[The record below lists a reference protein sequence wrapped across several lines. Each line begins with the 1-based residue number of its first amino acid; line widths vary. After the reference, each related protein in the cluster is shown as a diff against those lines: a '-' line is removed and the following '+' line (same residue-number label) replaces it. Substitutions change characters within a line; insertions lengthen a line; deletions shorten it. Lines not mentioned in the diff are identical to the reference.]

1 MKTTSLG
8 PMARVYHE
16 MPPLWWTQE
25 NLELTPDH
33 PSGLKWKTSNRH
45 HDAGDPAGI
54 LRTDGRFY
62 VVSLLGIR
70 YPAHRVVYYLRTGN
84 DPGDADVLHD
94 KDNDTRDNR
103 LNLTLYKRRTRPAPK
118 YRRRVRDEEGNLVFR
133 DPHTNYNFVHK
144 GNTEHG

>member
-1 MKTTSLG
+1 
-8 PMARVYHE
+8 MARTYHE

-25 NLELTPDH
+25 HLELTSDH
-33 PSGLKWKTSNRH
+33 PCGLKWKTANRH
-45 HDAGDPAGI
+45 HDAGEPAGI

-62 VVSLLGIR
+62 TLSMLGSR
-70 YPAHRVVYYLRTGN
+70 YPAHRVVYYLRTGV

-94 KDNDTRDNR
+94 KDNTARDNR

-133 DPHTNYNFVHK
+133 DPYTNYRFVHK
-144 GNTEHG
+144 GPSDNG